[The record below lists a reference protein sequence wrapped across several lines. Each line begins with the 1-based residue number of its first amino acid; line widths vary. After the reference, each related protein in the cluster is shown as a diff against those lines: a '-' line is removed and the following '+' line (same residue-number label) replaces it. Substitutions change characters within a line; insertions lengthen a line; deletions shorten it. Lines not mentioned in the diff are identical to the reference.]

1 MDKLHEILKVLQVL
15 QVLRYWHLVD
25 LGIINNR
32 MTLKRWIDRGH
43 FPGPIRLGPNS
54 IAWRAS
60 DVKEW
65 LDNRSSRT
73 PVEVA

>member
-1 MDKLHEILKVLQVL
+1 MTLQEETLKKVVF
-15 QVLRYWHLVD
+15 RYSDLVA
-25 LGIINNR
+25 LGIFRNR
-32 MTLKRWIDRGH
+32 MTLKRWIARGH
-43 FPGPIRLGPNS
+43 FPTPIQLGPNT

-73 PVEVA
+73 PLEAA